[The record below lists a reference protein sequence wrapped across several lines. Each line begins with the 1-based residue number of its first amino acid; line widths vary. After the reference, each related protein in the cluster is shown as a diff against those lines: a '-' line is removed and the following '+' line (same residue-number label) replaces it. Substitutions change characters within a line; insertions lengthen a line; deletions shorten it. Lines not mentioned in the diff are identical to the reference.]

1 MEHITVESKA
11 IVSVGYD
18 DETRTL
24 QLEFRSGA
32 GAGSVYRYREV
43 PRSVFEWLLRTPN
56 KGVFVARQI
65 TGRYAFES
73 VPVTPATPEAALEET
88 LRRSLARPD

>member
-1 MEHITVESKA
+1 VEHIAVESKA

-18 DETRTL
+18 DETQTL
-24 QLEFRSGA
+24 VIEFRSR
-32 GAGSVYRYREV
+32 SVYRYRDV
-43 PRSVFEWLLRTPN
+43 PRGVFEWLLRTPN

-73 VPVTPATPEAALEET
+73 VPVTPATPEAALEDA
-88 LRRSLARPD
+88 LRRSLAGPD

>member
-1 MEHITVESKA
+1 LERLPVESKA

-18 DETRTL
+18 DEGRCL
-24 QLEFRSGA
+24 ELEFRS
-32 GAGSVYRYREV
+32 GSVYRYRDV
-43 PRSVFEWLLRTPN
+43 PRSVYEWLLRTPN

-73 VPVTPATPEAALEET
+73 VPAIAATPEEQLEAALRQS
-88 LRRSLARPD
+88 LR